1 MITEIYSNGRMG
13 LGNLKKGVR
22 MDITFFIP
30 LFLNNLQNTCFTFYW
45 EKYSQGTDINPPPSN
60 KNISNI

>member
-22 MDITFFIP
+22 MDITFLYPYF
-30 LFLNNLQNTCFTFYW
+30 
-45 EKYSQGTDINPPPSN
+45 
-60 KNISNI
+60 

>member
-45 EKYSQGTDINPPPSN
+45 EK
-60 KNISNI
+60 